1 MHIEGKMTYSN
12 EEIGQQ
18 ANAYARAFIDTSC
31 TAASFNQYNLAT
43 QFEIRDQI
51 ASMRKEVSVASRNFP
66 DISLSLDR
74 KVDNFYASTYF
85 SKQQRSGNCSE
96 YSDLAL
102 EHIAE
107 HHPTANAEIFHIEGG
122 DHVFLV
128 IGRDKNSNPSNP
140 KTWGKNAVFCD
151 PWANKVYPAAD
162 YQKHLQN
169 FTAGRDMD
177 PTTKRIENKTEP
189 FNPKIHKLALADHR
203 QFQPGD
209 LNQSAERREN
219 VIAFFQHKAAAAE
232 RALKTFESD
241 LKTTAQQ
248 LESRYGANDKKLR
261 AVQDKIKSVQTE
273 ISSLRH
279 DVAQKTYTEQDY
291 FKVKSQL
298 ENRLQQS
305 MAATQFTAAEQETL
319 NAHRSVNR
327 ERLRPVLGGS
337 QTQNDIKKAAEKA
350 QKTMVAADAEFRKK
364 QAVAKKTRQKLKAAE
379 DHRIAVAV
387 AAPVNLTA
395 MSKTTNNTPVPSAP
409 PAPEEQN
416 NPSQTAPN
424 PFRTKPKKPTEI

>member
-1 MHIEGKMTYSN
+1 MTFSN

-51 ASMRKEVSVASRNFP
+51 ASMRKEVAVASRTSP
-66 DISLSLDR
+66 DISLSLDK

-85 SKQQRSGNCSE
+85 AKQQRSGNCSE

-107 HHPTANAEIFHIEGG
+107 HHPTAKAEIFHIEGG
-122 DHVFLV
+122 YHVFLV
-128 IGRDKNSNPSNP
+128 IGRDKNSNPSDP

-151 PWANKVYPAAD
+151 PWADKVYPAAD
-162 YQKHLQN
+162 YQTQLQN

-177 PTTKRIENKTEP
+177 PTTRRIENKTEP
-189 FNPKIHKLALADHR
+189 FDPKKHKLALAEQR

-232 RALKTFESD
+232 RALTTFESD

-273 ISSLRH
+273 ISSLRN

-305 MAATQFTAAEQETL
+305 MAATQFTAAEQDTL
-319 NAHRSVNR
+319 DTHRSVNR
-327 ERLRPVLGGS
+327 ERLRPVLGGTK
-337 QTQNDIKKAAEKA
+337 TQDDIKKAAEKA

-364 QAVAKKTRQKLKAAE
+364 QAVAKKTKQKLKAAE
-379 DHRIAVAV
+379 DNRIEV
-387 AAPVNLTA
+387 AAVPVNLTA
-395 MSKTTNNTPVPSAP
+395 MGKTTNNTPVPSAP
-409 PAPEEQN
+409 PAPQEQEQN
-416 NPSQTAPN
+416 NPSQTAPT